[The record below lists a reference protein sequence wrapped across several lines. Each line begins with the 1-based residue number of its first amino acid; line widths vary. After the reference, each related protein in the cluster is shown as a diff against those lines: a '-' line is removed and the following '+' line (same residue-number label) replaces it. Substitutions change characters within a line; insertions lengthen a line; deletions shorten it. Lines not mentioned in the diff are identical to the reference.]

1 MLTFPEKKTHP
12 QVSFGNTLNNIIQK
26 NNHCHLGLTLQS
38 NGGWS
43 HHISNIYEKACQ
55 RLNMLRILKYKIN
68 RESLIKIYFAFIRPV
83 LEYGDVVWDNCT
95 DEQSNLLESIQIE
108 AARIIT
114 GLVDETHLN
123 NTYIR
128 S

>member
-1 MLTFPEKKTHP
+1 
-12 QVSFGNTLNNIIQK
+12 
-26 NNHCHLGLTLQS
+26 
-38 NGGWS
+38 
-43 HHISNIYEKACQ
+43 
-55 RLNMLRILKYKIN
+55 MLRILKYKIN

-114 GLVDETHLN
+114 GLRRNSSKQYLYQELGWETLKKRRN
-123 NTYIR
+123 NHKLILLFKIFKK
-128 S
+128 

>member
-1 MLTFPEKKTHP
+1 
-12 QVSFGNTLNNIIQK
+12 
-26 NNHCHLGLTLQS
+26 
-38 NGGWS
+38 
-43 HHISNIYEKACQ
+43 
-55 RLNMLRILKYKIN
+55 MLRILKYKIN

-108 AARIIT
+108 AARLL
-114 GLVDETHLN
+114 LVLDETHLN

-128 S
+128 N